1 MYATAG
7 PSGRAVLGVGLLLL
21 ACWACGF
28 ESHRWYG
35 YLSVVSVVWCQLE
48 VSATDRSLVQRS
60 PTDCGASLCVIQKH
74 GE

>member
-7 PSGRAVLGVGLLLL
+7 PSGRAALGVGLCRLPAGL
-21 ACWACGF
+21 AGSNPTGVWI
-28 ESHRWYG
+28 
-35 YLSVVSVVWCQLE
+35 SVVSAVWCQLE

>member
-28 ESHRWYG
+28 ESHRRHG
-35 YLSVVSVVWCQLE
+35 YLSVVSALCCQLE

-60 PTDCGASLCVIQKH
+60 PTDCGVSCVIQKH